1 MKLLID
7 FKNELKIISEKLE
20 LTDVTL
26 IFFFFFKKEKFFLIV
41 YKIFQQIIGK
51 QISNSIGKFIF
62 FLFNT
67 EHAFLSSI
75 IKKGFIRTLKVH

>member
-20 LTDVTL
+20 LADVTL
-26 IFFFFFKKEKFFLIV
+26 IFFFFLKKEKFFLIV

>member
-20 LTDVTL
+20 LADFTL
-26 IFFFFFKKEKFFLIV
+26 IFFLKKEKFCLIV
-41 YKIFQQIIGK
+41 CKIFQQIIGK

>member
-20 LTDVTL
+20 LADVTL
-26 IFFFFFKKEKFFLIV
+26 IFFFFLKKEKFFLIV

-75 IKKGFIRTLKVH
+75 VKKGFIRTLKVH

>member
-20 LTDVTL
+20 LADVTL
-26 IFFFFFKKEKFFLIV
+26 IFFFLKKEKFFLIV

>member
-20 LTDVTL
+20 LADVTL
-26 IFFFFFKKEKFFLIV
+26 IFFLKKEKFFLIV

-75 IKKGFIRTLKVH
+75 VKKGFIRTLKVH